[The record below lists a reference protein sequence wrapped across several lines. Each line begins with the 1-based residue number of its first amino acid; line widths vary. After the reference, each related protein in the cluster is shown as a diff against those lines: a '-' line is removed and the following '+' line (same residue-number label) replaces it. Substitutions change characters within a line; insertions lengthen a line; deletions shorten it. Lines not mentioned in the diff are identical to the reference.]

1 MKILTEKPKSK
12 AVATVLLAVGAAV
25 AIFAIACGG
34 TETVIQTVVVEKSVP
49 GETVIQTVMV
59 EKEVQI
65 AGETVVQTVVVEKE
79 VQVVVTAT
87 PVETD
92 AMMES
97 ELIDLPNS
105 KSEPGHVIFAD
116 VGSAL
121 GSISGNGG
129 SLPDAPLAGGRNWAR
144 ARVCSP
150 LGTPIGIFPCWP
162 NLGIWRTILAPSQ

>member
-1 MKILTEKPKSK
+1 MKFLTEKPKSK

-25 AIFAIACGG
+25 AMFAIACGG

-92 AMMES
+92 AMMEP

-116 VGSAL
+116 VGSARKYQRKRWQ
-121 GSISGNGG
+121 
-129 SLPDAPLAGGRNWAR
+129 PA
-144 ARVCSP
+144 
-150 LGTPIGIFPCWP
+150 
-162 NLGIWRTILAPSQ
+162 